1 MADQDGKAKLVS
13 KLSLQFEFPKPEAT
27 AVTPT
32 GVAEDQYLVLSLE
45 ARALRVCPPLGNR
58 MDGKF

>member
-32 GVAEDQYLVLSLE
+32 GVAED
-45 ARALRVCPPLGNR
+45 
-58 MDGKF
+58 